1 MLKFSPLVDTTPAAS
16 CSHCCDLIA
25 GQSSVDTPP
34 ELSRNFLGFVEDG
47 DVGTP
52 AVPDEEVLVVEEER
66 TDLEELRVQFDER
79 LGVMSVVEKFV
90 LVRSAERLVAGG
102 IGTEVTAGEA

>member
-16 CSHCCDLIA
+16 CSHYFDSITD
-25 GQSSVDTPP
+25 QSSVDTPP

-52 AVPDEEVLVVEEER
+52 AVADEEVLVVEEER
-66 TDLEELRVQFDER
+66 TDLEELRVLFDEM
-79 LGVMSVVEKFV
+79 LGVMSVVEEFV
-90 LVRSAERLVAGG
+90 LVRSAGRLGAGG
-102 IGTEVTAGEA
+102 IGPEVTVGEG